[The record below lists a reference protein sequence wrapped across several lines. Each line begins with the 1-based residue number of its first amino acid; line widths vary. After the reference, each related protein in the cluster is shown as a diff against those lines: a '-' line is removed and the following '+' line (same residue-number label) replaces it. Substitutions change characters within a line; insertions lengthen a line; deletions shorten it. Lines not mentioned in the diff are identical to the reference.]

1 MREHSEREP
10 VRAIIETESS
20 MIEYER
26 ILLATDFSEAARI
39 AGEHAKLLA
48 RKLKASL
55 HILHV
60 MENPL
65 INLTLADSYTFPD
78 EILKQAEVDARKHLE
93 LSLTPKQRED
103 FNAVLAIR
111 AGSPFVEIVRYGR
124 EQHMNLI
131 ILGTR
136 GRGPIAHLL
145 LGSVAEQVLRKANCP
160 VLVVRKGDEE
170 LVMP

>member
-1 MREHSEREP
+1 
-10 VRAIIETESS
+10 
-20 MIEYER
+20 MIEYEK

-48 RKLKASL
+48 KRLRADL

-78 EILKQAEVDARKHLE
+78 EILRQAEIDARKHLE

-103 FNAVLAIR
+103 FNAVLSVR

-124 EQHMNLI
+124 EQHINLI

-145 LGSVAEQVLRKANCP
+145 LGSVAEQVLRKATCP